1 MPFLEFVNPLLVFV
15 IVACHK
21 FLTLRNMDLSFRR
34 LTNTETAFMI
44 NKCVLYVRINI
55 CQVGLDMWNEWLL
68 VVNGWD
74 INFLFTLGIHIRL
87 KCFFNCANP
96 YRLTPYEYYLDQCI
110 VIIWDVTRRKIS
122 LGAQTC
128 KSLSVLSHNIG

>member
-44 NKCVLYVRINI
+44 NKCVLYVRI
-55 CQVGLDMWNEWLL
+55 CMSSWFRYVERMTFGGEWL
-68 VVNGWD
+68 GHK
-74 INFLFTLGIHIRL
+74 LFVYSRHT
-87 KCFFNCANP
+87 
-96 YRLTPYEYYLDQCI
+96 Y
-110 VIIWDVTRRKIS
+110 KI
-122 LGAQTC
+122 
-128 KSLSVLSHNIG
+128 KVLF